1 MHYSFEAHSFYFV
14 YFFVIGAIAN
24 DFVVQRMVSYPTLT
38 LMGAQSGMD
47 KLVKATG
54 TICERFQWKRYGA
67 ELKHKNMSF
76 CCIL

>member
-1 MHYSFEAHSFYFV
+1 MKCTFYLKRTVFIL
-14 YFFVIGAIAN
+14 FFFLFVIGAIAN

-38 LMGAQSGMD
+38 LMGAQSGME

-67 ELKHKNMSF
+67 ELKH
-76 CCIL
+76 